1 MHNQY
6 LIVCA
11 MANPL
16 DDPLYYLHN
25 FRQVLHWLGQ
35 RYADLQDAD
44 EQHFIQQFDRLP
56 QPSQALLV
64 RMVMRKG
71 VHFRA
76 GKLNYVEIGC
86 PHAAAAPLLGL
97 GWVQD
102 RSPLGF
108 EVLFSLLQK
117 SELLAAFKPWI
128 EHPRGNKADWLEHLA
143 EQFPDSRSFAQ
154 WCPALPDTLYSLTVM
169 HLCDRLRL
177 MFFGNLHQDWSEF
190 VLADL
195 GIHTYEKVAFCDESR
210 GLRSRDDVHG
220 YLFLQQCQE
229 AFETGEAVEEVLEQ
243 IATLKTDNPWLE
255 KRRAK
260 LLFQIGQLCERS
272 AELVLAEQIYRACS
286 HPGARARLIRVLE
299 RQEAYAQAM
308 ALACLAQQAPHSAAE
323 QQHLLRVL
331 PRLRRKLGEPAM
343 PKARPRP
350 VTRLDLALAV
360 PTPVMSVEYCVQA
373 HLSEPDAPVHY
384 VENGLINSLFGLLC
398 WDVIF
403 APLPGSF
410 FHPFQRGPADLHSE
424 DFHQRRAPL
433 FCACFEQL
441 QDERYKASIRQ
452 RYVEKWGIQSPFVF
466 WNLLSEELLEQAL
479 TCLPAE
485 HLRYWFERLLL
496 DIRANRTGM
505 PDLIQ
510 FWPAQKTYRM
520 IEVKGP
526 GDRLQDN
533 QLRWLEF
540 CGEYQM
546 PVTVCYVRWAEQPA

>member
-1 MHNQY
+1 
-6 LIVCA
+6 

-35 RYADLQDAD
+35 RYADLLDPD

-56 QPSQALLV
+56 QASQALLV

-76 GKLNYVEIGC
+76 GKLSYVEIGC
-86 PHAAAAPLLGL
+86 PHAAAKPLLAL
-97 GWVQD
+97 GWVLDQC
-102 RSPLGF
+102 PLAF
-108 EVLFSLLQK
+108 EELFGLLQK
-117 SELLAAFKPWI
+117 SEILGAFKPWI
-128 EHPRGNKADWLEHLA
+128 EQPKGKKTDWLEGLA
-143 EQFPDSRSFAQ
+143 VHFTEPRCFAA
-154 WCPALPDTLYSLTVM
+154 WCPDLTDTLYSLSVM
-169 HLCDRLRL
+169 QLCDRLRL

-195 GIHTYEKVAFCDESR
+195 GIYTYEKVEICAESR

-220 YLFLQQCQE
+220 FLFLHQCQQ
-229 AFETGEAVEEVLEQ
+229 AFETGGPLEAVLAD
-243 IATLKTDNPWLE
+243 IATFSTDNPWLE

-260 LLFQIGQLCERS
+260 LLFQLGQYCERM
-272 AELVLAEQIYRACS
+272 AELDLAQQIYQTCA
-286 HPGARARLIRVLE
+286 HPGARSRLIRVLE
-299 RQEAYAQAM
+299 RQENYPQAM
-308 ALACLAQQAPHSAAE
+308 ALLVTAQQAPESAAE

-331 PRLRRKLGEPAM
+331 PRLRRKLGEPAL
-343 PKARPRP
+343 PKTKPRP
-350 VTRLDLALAV
+350 VSRLDLDLA
-360 PTPVMSVEYCVQA
+360 TPASLMSVEYCVQA
-373 HLSEPDAPVHY
+373 HLSEPDGPVHY

-433 FCACFEQL
+433 FAACFEQL
-441 QDERYKASIRQ
+441 QDERYKGTVRQ
-452 RYVEKWGIQSPFVF
+452 RYRDKWGVQSPFVF
-466 WNLLSEELLEQAL
+466 WSLLTEELLEQAL
-479 TCLPAE
+479 ECLPAE
-485 HLRYWFERLLL
+485 HLRCWFERLLL

>member
-1 MHNQY
+1 
-6 LIVCA
+6 

-16 DDPLYYLHN
+16 EDPLYYLHN

-35 RYADLQDAD
+35 RYADLLDPD

-56 QPSQALLV
+56 QASQALLV

-76 GKLNYVEIGC
+76 GKLNYLEIGC
-86 PHAAAAPLLGL
+86 PHAAAGPLLAL
-97 GWVQD
+97 GWVDDQCL
-102 RSPLGF
+102 LGF
-108 EVLFSLLQK
+108 EELFALLQK
-117 SELLAAFKPWI
+117 GEILATFKPWI
-128 EHPRGNKADWLEHLA
+128 DQPKARKTDWLEGLA
-143 EQFPDSRSFAQ
+143 AQFADSRSFAT
-154 WCPALPDTLYSLTVM
+154 WCPTLADTLYSLTVM
-169 HLCDRLRL
+169 ELCDRLRL

-195 GIHTYEKVAFCDESR
+195 GIYTYEKVEFCAESR

-220 YLFLQQCQE
+220 FLFLHQCQQ
-229 AFETGEAVEEVLEQ
+229 AFETGQALEEVLVR
-243 IATLKTDNPWLE
+243 IATLNTDNPWLE

-260 LLFQIGQLCERS
+260 LLFQVGQYCERS
-272 AELVLAEQIYRACS
+272 AELGLAEQIYRACAY
-286 HPGARARLIRVLE
+286 PGARARLIRVLE
-299 RQEAYAQAM
+299 RQEDYTQAIALAYA
-308 ALACLAQQAPHSAAE
+308 AQHMPESAAE

-331 PRLRRKLGEPAM
+331 PRLRRKLGEPAL
-343 PKARPRP
+343 PKTKPRP
-350 VTRLDLALAV
+350 VTRLDLALAL
-360 PTPVMSVEYCVQA
+360 PEPLMSVEYCVQA
-373 HLSEPDAPVHY
+373 HLSEPDGPVHY

-433 FCACFEQL
+433 FAGCFEQL
-441 QDERYKASIRQ
+441 QDERYKTTIRQ
-452 RYVEKWGIQSPFVF
+452 RYSKKWGIQSPFVF

-479 TCLPAE
+479 ACLPAE
-485 HLRYWFERLLL
+485 HLHYWFERLLL

-510 FWPAQKTYRM
+510 FWPEQKTYRM

-546 PVTVCYVRWAEQPA
+546 PVTVCYVRWAESA

>member
-1 MHNQY
+1 
-6 LIVCA
+6 

-25 FRQVLHWLGQ
+25 FRQVLLWLGQ
-35 RYADLQDAD
+35 RYADLLDPD
-44 EQHFIQQFDRLP
+44 EQHFIQHFDSLP
-56 QPSQALLV
+56 QASQALLV

-71 VHFRA
+71 MHFRA
-76 GKLNYVEIGC
+76 SKLNYVEVGC
-86 PHAAAAPLLGL
+86 THAATAPLVQL
-97 GWVQD
+97 GWVD
-102 RSPLGF
+102 EHSPLTF
-108 EVLFSLLQK
+108 ETLFALLQK
-117 SELLAAFKPWI
+117 GEVLAAFKPWI
-128 EHPRGNKADWLEHLA
+128 EQPKANKADWLEALA
-143 EQFPDSRSFAQ
+143 AQFTELRSFTQ
-154 WCPALPDTLYSLTVM
+154 WCPHTTDTLFSLTVM
-169 HLCDRLRL
+169 DLCDRLRL

-195 GIHTYEKVAFCDESR
+195 GIYTYEKVEFCAESR

-220 YLFLQQCQE
+220 YLFLHGCQQ
-229 AFETGEAVEEVLEQ
+229 AFEAGLALDQVLAH
-243 IATLKTDNPWLE
+243 IATLHTDNPWLE

-260 LLFQIGQLCERS
+260 LLFQIGQYCERS
-272 AELVLAEQIYRACS
+272 AELDLAEQIYRQCAY
-286 HPGARARLIRVLE
+286 PGARSRLIRVLE
-299 RQEAYAQAM
+299 RREEYAQAM
-308 ALACLAQQAPHSAAE
+308 ALACTAQQAPESAAE

-331 PRLRRKLGEPAM
+331 PRLRRKLGEPAL
-343 PKARPRP
+343 PKTKPRP
-350 VTRLDLALAV
+350 VTRLDLALA
-360 PTPVMSVEYCVQA
+360 PPDELMSVEYCVQA

-398 WDVIF
+398 WEAIF

-424 DFHQRRAPL
+424 DFHLRRAAL
-433 FCACFEQL
+433 FASCFEQL
-441 QDERYKASIRQ
+441 QDERYKATIRQ
-452 RYVEKWGIQSPFVF
+452 RYTDKWGIQSPFVF
-466 WNLLSEELLEQAL
+466 WNLLSDELLEQAL
-479 TCLPAE
+479 ACLPAE

-496 DIRANRTGM
+496 DIRANRAGM

-546 PVTVCYVRWAEQPA
+546 PVTVCYVRWAEPA

>member
-1 MHNQY
+1 
-6 LIVCA
+6 
-11 MANPL
+11 MANSL
-16 DDPLYYLHN
+16 EEPLYYLHN

-35 RYADLQDAD
+35 RYADLLDPD
-44 EQHFIQQFDRLP
+44 EEHFIQQFDRLP
-56 QPSQALLV
+56 QASQALLV

-86 PHAAAAPLLGL
+86 TQAAAGPLLEL
-97 GWVQD
+97 GWVND
-102 RSPLGF
+102 KCLLAF
-108 EVLFSLLQK
+108 DALFALLQK
-117 SELLAAFKPWI
+117 GEILAAFKPWI
-128 EHPRGNKADWLEHLA
+128 EQPKAKKTDWLEGLSAH
-143 EQFPDSRSFAQ
+143 FTDNRCFAH
-154 WCPALPDTLYSLTVM
+154 WCPDLADTLYSLTVM
-169 HLCDRLRL
+169 DLCDRLRL

-195 GIHTYEKVAFCDESR
+195 GIYTYEKVEFCAESR
-210 GLRSRDDVHG
+210 GLRSRDDVQG
-220 YLFLQQCQE
+220 FLFLHQCQQ
-229 AFETGEAVEEVLEQ
+229 AFETGAALEEVLAQ
-243 IATLKTDNPWLE
+243 VATLNTDNPWLE

-260 LLFQIGQLCERS
+260 LLFQVGQYCERT
-272 AELVLAEQIYRACS
+272 AELALAEQIYRACAY
-286 HPGARARLIRVLE
+286 PGARSRLIRVLE
-299 RQEAYAQAM
+299 RQEHYVQAM
-308 ALACLAQQAPHSAAE
+308 ALANAAQQAPESAAE
-323 QQHLLRVL
+323 QQHLLRVV
-331 PRLRRKLGEPAM
+331 PRLRRKLGEPAL
-343 PKARPRP
+343 PKVKPRP
-350 VTRLDLALAV
+350 VTRLDLALAL
-360 PTPVMSVEYCVQA
+360 PDPLMSVEYCVQA
-373 HLSEPDAPVHY
+373 HLSEPDGPVHY

-424 DFHQRRAPL
+424 DFHLRRAPL
-433 FCACFEQL
+433 FAACFEQL
-441 QDERYKASIRQ
+441 QDERYKTTIRQ
-452 RYVEKWGIQSPFVF
+452 CYSEKWGIQSPFVF
-466 WNLLSEELLEQAL
+466 WNLLSAELLEQAL
-479 TCLPAE
+479 ACLPAE

-496 DIRANRTGM
+496 DIRANRAGM

-546 PVTVCYVRWAEQPA
+546 PVTVCYVRWAASA

>member
-1 MHNQY
+1 
-6 LIVCA
+6 

-16 DDPLYYLHN
+16 EEPLYYLHN

-35 RYADLQDAD
+35 RYADLLDPD
-44 EQHFIQQFDRLP
+44 EEHFIQQFDRLP
-56 QPSQALLV
+56 QASQALLV

-86 PHAAAAPLLGL
+86 TQAAAGPLLEL
-97 GWVQD
+97 GWVND
-102 RSPLGF
+102 KCLLAF
-108 EVLFSLLQK
+108 DALFALLQK
-117 SELLAAFKPWI
+117 GEILAAFKPWI
-128 EHPRGNKADWLEHLA
+128 EQPKAKKTDWLEGLSTH
-143 EQFPDSRSFAQ
+143 FTDNRCFAH
-154 WCPALPDTLYSLTVM
+154 WCPDLADTLYSLTVM
-169 HLCDRLRL
+169 DLCDRLRL

-195 GIHTYEKVAFCDESR
+195 GIYTYEKVEFCAESR
-210 GLRSRDDVHG
+210 GLRSRDDVQG
-220 YLFLQQCQE
+220 FLFLHQCQQ
-229 AFETGEAVEEVLEQ
+229 AFETGAALEEVLAQ
-243 IATLKTDNPWLE
+243 VATLNTDNPWLE

-260 LLFQIGQLCERS
+260 LLFQVGQYCERT
-272 AELVLAEQIYRACS
+272 AELALAEQIYRACAY
-286 HPGARARLIRVLE
+286 PGARSRLIRVLE
-299 RQEAYAQAM
+299 RQEHYVQAM
-308 ALACLAQQAPHSAAE
+308 ALANAAQQAPESAAE
-323 QQHLLRVL
+323 QQHLLRVV
-331 PRLRRKLGEPAM
+331 PRLRRKLGEPAL
-343 PKARPRP
+343 PKVKPRP
-350 VTRLDLALAV
+350 VTRLDLALAL
-360 PTPVMSVEYCVQA
+360 PDPLMSVEYCVQA
-373 HLSEPDAPVHY
+373 HLSEPDGPVHY

-424 DFHQRRAPL
+424 DFHLRRAPL
-433 FCACFEQL
+433 FAACFEQL
-441 QDERYKASIRQ
+441 QDERYKTTIRQ
-452 RYVEKWGIQSPFVF
+452 RYSEKWGIQSPFVF
-466 WNLLSEELLEQAL
+466 WNLLSAELLEQAL
-479 TCLPAE
+479 ACLPAE

-496 DIRANRTGM
+496 DIRANRAGM

-546 PVTVCYVRWAEQPA
+546 PVTVCYVRWAASA

>member
-1 MHNQY
+1 
-6 LIVCA
+6 

-25 FRQVLHWLGQ
+25 FRQVLLWLGQ
-35 RYADLQDAD
+35 RYADLLDAD
-44 EQHFIQQFDRLP
+44 EVHFIQRFDSLP
-56 QPSQALLV
+56 QASQALLV

-76 GKLNYVEIGC
+76 SKLNYLEIGC
-86 PHAAAAPLLGL
+86 THTAALALVQQ
-97 GWVQD
+97 GWVDNQH
-102 RSPLGF
+102 PLGV
-108 EVLFSLLQK
+108 EALFGVLQK
-117 SELLAAFKPWI
+117 GEILAAFKPWI
-128 EHPRGNKADWLEHLA
+128 EQPKGKKTDWLDGLA
-143 EQFPDSRSFAQ
+143 ARFTEPRHFAQ
-154 WCPALPDTLYSLTVM
+154 WCPDLDDTLYSLTVM
-169 HLCDRLRL
+169 ELCDRLRL

-195 GIHTYEKVAFCDESR
+195 GIYTYEKVEFCAQSR
-210 GLRSRDDVHG
+210 GLRHRDDVHG
-220 YLFLQQCQE
+220 FLFLHQCQQ
-229 AFETGEAVEEVLEQ
+229 AFEGGEALDAVLAQ
-243 IATLKTDNPWLE
+243 IATFATDNPWLE

-260 LLFQIGQLCERS
+260 LLFQIGQYCERS
-272 AELVLAEQIYRACS
+272 AELDMAQRIYRQCA
-286 HPGARARLIRVLE
+286 HPGARSRLIRVLE
-299 RQEAYAQAM
+299 RQADYAQAM
-308 ALACLAQQAPHSAAE
+308 ALACVAQQAPESAAE

-331 PRLRRKLGEPAM
+331 PRLRRKLGEPPL
-343 PKARPRP
+343 PKSKPRAI
-350 VTRLDLALAV
+350 TRLDLALAL
-360 PTPVMSVEYCVQA
+360 PEPLMAVEYCVQA

-398 WDVIF
+398 WDAIF

-424 DFHQRRAPL
+424 DFHQRRAAL
-433 FCACFEQL
+433 FAACFEQL
-441 QDERYKASIRQ
+441 RDERYKTSIRR
-452 RYVEKWGIQSPFVF
+452 RYVDKWGVQSSFVF

-479 TCLPAE
+479 ACLPAE

-510 FWPAQKTYRM
+510 FWPARKTYRM

-546 PVTVCYVRWAEQPA
+546 PVTVCYVRWAESA

>member
-1 MHNQY
+1 
-6 LIVCA
+6 

-16 DDPLYYLHN
+16 EDPLYYLHN

-35 RYADLQDAD
+35 RYADLLDP
-44 EQHFIQQFDRLP
+44 EEVHFIQQFDRLP
-56 QPSQALLV
+56 QASQALLV

-76 GKLNYVEIGC
+76 GKLNYAEIGC
-86 PHAAAAPLLGL
+86 PHTAAEPLLTQ
-97 GWVQD
+97 GWVEAHC
-102 RSPLGF
+102 PLPF
-108 EVLFSLLQK
+108 EVLFALLQK
-117 SELLAAFKPWI
+117 SELLGAFKPWI
-128 EHPRGNKADWLEHLA
+128 DQPKGNKADWLDGLA
-143 EQFPDSRSFAQ
+143 AQFTEQRSFAE
-154 WCPALPDTLYSLTVM
+154 WCPDLADSLYSLTIM
-169 HLCDRLRL
+169 DLCDRLRL
-177 MFFGNLHQDWSEF
+177 MFFGNLYQDWSEF

-195 GIHTYEKVAFCDESR
+195 GIYTYEKVDICAESR

-220 YLFLQQCQE
+220 YLFLHQCQQ
-229 AFETGEAVEEVLEQ
+229 AFESGEALEDVLTRM
-243 IATLKTDNPWLE
+243 ATLNTDNPWLE

-260 LLFQIGQLCERS
+260 LLFQIGQHCERI
-272 AELVLAEQIYRACS
+272 AELALAQQIYRNCAY
-286 HPGARARLIRVLE
+286 PGARARLIRVLE
-299 RQEAYAQAM
+299 RQEDYAQAM
-308 ALACLAQQAPHSAAE
+308 ALASAAYLAPETPAE
-323 QQHLLRVL
+323 QQHLQRVL

-343 PKARPRP
+343 PKAKPRP
-350 VTRLDLALAV
+350 VTRIDLEIALLEPLV
-360 PTPVMSVEYCVQA
+360 SVEYCVQA
-373 HLSEPDAPVHY
+373 HLSEPEAPVHY

-398 WDVIF
+398 WEAIF

-424 DFHQRRAPL
+424 DFHSRRAPL
-433 FCACFEQL
+433 FAACFEQL
-441 QDERYKASIRQ
+441 QDERYKTSIRQ
-452 RYVEKWGIQSPFVF
+452 RFAEKWGIQSPFVF
-466 WNLLSEELLEQAL
+466 WNLLTEELLEQAL
-479 TCLPAE
+479 DCLPAE
-485 HLRYWFERLLL
+485 HLRHWFERLLL
-496 DIRANRTGM
+496 DIRANRAGM

>member
-1 MHNQY
+1 
-6 LIVCA
+6 

-35 RYADLQDAD
+35 RYADLLDPD

-56 QPSQALLV
+56 QASQALLV

-86 PHAAAAPLLGL
+86 THAAAAPLLAL
-97 GWVQD
+97 GWVDDQ
-102 RSPLGF
+102 PLLD
-108 EVLFSLLQK
+108 VADLFALLQK
-117 SELLAAFKPWI
+117 AEILNAFSPWI
-128 EHPRGNKADWLEHLA
+128 DQPRARKVDWLEGLSL
-143 EQFPDSRSFAQ
+143 QFTDRRRFAH
-154 WCPALPDTLYSLTVM
+154 WCPGLADTLYSLTVM
-169 HLCDRLRL
+169 ELCDRLRL

-195 GIHTYEKVAFCDESR
+195 GIYTYEKVEFCAESR

-220 YLFLQQCQE
+220 YLFLQQCQH
-229 AFETGEAVEEVLEQ
+229 AFESGTALEEVLAD
-243 IATLKTDNPWLE
+243 IATLGTDNPWLE

-260 LLFQIGQLCERS
+260 LLFQIGQYCERS
-272 AELVLAEQIYRACS
+272 AELALAQQIYRTCS
-286 HPGARARLIRVLE
+286 YPGARSRLIRVLE
-299 RQEAYAQAM
+299 RQADYVQAM
-308 ALACLAQQAPHSAAE
+308 ALASAAQQAPESAAE
-323 QQHLLRVL
+323 HQHLLRVI
-331 PRLRRKLGEPAM
+331 PRLQRKLGGPAV
-343 PKARPRP
+343 PRSKP
-350 VTRLDLALAV
+350 CEVTRLDLELAL
-360 PTPVMSVEYCVQA
+360 PEPLMSVEYCVQA

-424 DFHQRRAPL
+424 DFQHRRAPL
-433 FCACFEQL
+433 FAACFEQL
-441 QDERYKASIRQ
+441 CDDRYKTSIRR

-479 TCLPAE
+479 ECLPAA
-485 HLRYWFERLLL
+485 HLRCWFERLLL
-496 DIRANRTGM
+496 DIRANRAGM

-540 CGEYQM
+540 CAQYQM

>member
-1 MHNQY
+1 MR
-6 LIVCA
+6 A

-16 DDPLYYLHN
+16 EDPLYYLHN

-35 RYADLQDAD
+35 RYADLLDPD

-56 QPSQALLV
+56 QASQALLV

-71 VHFRA
+71 AHFRA
-76 GKLNYVEIGC
+76 GKLNYLEIGC
-86 PHAAAAPLLGL
+86 PHAAAGPLLEL
-97 GWVQD
+97 GWVDAQC
-102 RSPLGF
+102 LLAF
-108 EVLFSLLQK
+108 EELFGLLQK
-117 SELLAAFKPWI
+117 AELLGAFKPWI
-128 EHPRGNKADWLEHLA
+128 EQPKGKKADWLEGLA
-143 EQFPDSRSFAQ
+143 AQFTETRSFAR
-154 WCPALPDTLYSLTVM
+154 WCPELADTLYSLTVM
-169 HLCDRLRL
+169 ELCDRMRL

-195 GIHTYEKVAFCDESR
+195 GIYTYEKVEFGAESR
-210 GLRSRDDVHG
+210 GLRTRDDVHG
-220 YLFLQQCQE
+220 FVFLHRCQQ
-229 AFETGEAVEEVLEQ
+229 AFESGEALEAVLAQ
-243 IATLKTDNPWLE
+243 VATLSTDNPWLE

-260 LLFQIGQLCERS
+260 LLFQIGQYCERS
-272 AELVLAEQIYRACS
+272 AELDLAQQIYRSCAY
-286 HPGARARLIRVLE
+286 PGARARLIRVLE
-299 RQEAYAQAM
+299 RQEDYAQAM
-308 ALACLAQQAPHSAAE
+308 ALASAAQQAPESPAE
-323 QQHLLRVL
+323 QQHLLRVV
-331 PRLRRKLGEPAM
+331 PRLRRKLGEPAL
-343 PKARPRP
+343 PKTKPRE
-350 VTRLDLALAV
+350 VTRLDLALTL
-360 PTPVMSVEYCVQA
+360 PEPLMSVEYCVQA
-373 HLSEPDAPVHY
+373 HLSQPDAPVHY

-398 WDVIF
+398 WEAIF

-424 DFHQRRAPL
+424 DFHLRRAPL
-433 FCACFEQL
+433 FAACFEQL
-441 QDERYKASIRQ
+441 QDQRYKGTVRQ
-452 RYVEKWGIQSPFVF
+452 RYREKWGIQSPFVF

-479 TCLPAE
+479 ECLPAD

-496 DIRANRTGM
+496 DIRANRSGM

>member
-1 MHNQY
+1 
-6 LIVCA
+6 

-35 RYADLQDAD
+35 RYADLLDAD

-56 QPSQALLV
+56 QASQALLV

-76 GKLNYVEIGC
+76 SKLNYLEIGC
-86 PHAAAAPLLGL
+86 SRTAALALVQQ
-97 GWVQD
+97 GWVDDQGL
-102 RSPLGF
+102 LGF
-108 EVLFSLLQK
+108 EALFALLQK
-117 SELLAAFKPWI
+117 GEVLDVFKPWI
-128 EHPRGNKADWLEHLA
+128 HQPKGKKADWLEPLVQQFT
-143 EQFPDSRSFAQ
+143 EQRSFAQ
-154 WCPALPDTLYSLTVM
+154 WCPDLSDALYSLNVM
-169 HLCDRLRL
+169 DLCDRLRL

-195 GIHTYEKVAFCDESR
+195 GIYTYEKVEFGAESR
-210 GLRSRDDVHG
+210 GLRTREDVHG
-220 YLFLQQCQE
+220 FLFLHQCQQ
-229 AFETGEAVEEVLEQ
+229 AFEAGQALDEVLAQ
-243 IATLKTDNPWLE
+243 IASLSTDNPGLE

-260 LLFQIGQLCERS
+260 LWFQVGQYCERS
-272 AELVLAEQIYRACS
+272 AELELAQHIYRNCAY
-286 HPGARARLIRVLE
+286 PGARSRLIRVLE
-299 RQEAYAQAM
+299 RQEDYAQAM
-308 ALACLAQQAPHSAAE
+308 ALACAAQQAPESAAE
-323 QQHLLRVL
+323 QQHMLRVL
-331 PRLRRKLGEPAM
+331 PRLRRKLGEPAL
-343 PKARPRP
+343 PKVKPRP
-350 VTRLDLALAV
+350 VTRLDLALAI
-360 PTPVMSVEYCVQA
+360 PEPLMSVEYCVQA
-373 HLSEPDAPVHY
+373 HLSAPDAPVHY

-398 WDVIF
+398 WEAIF

-410 FHPFQRGPADLHSE
+410 FHPFQRGPVDLHSD
-424 DFHQRRAPL
+424 DFHLRRAAL
-433 FCACFEQL
+433 FAACFEQL
-441 QDERYKASIRQ
+441 GDERYKATIRQ
-452 RYVEKWGIQSPFVF
+452 RYASKWGIQSPFVF

-479 TCLPAE
+479 DCLPAE

-496 DIRANRTGM
+496 DIRANRAGM

-546 PVTVCYVRWAEQPA
+546 PVTVCYVRWAEPA

>member
-1 MHNQY
+1 
-6 LIVCA
+6 

-16 DDPLYYLHN
+16 EEPLYYLHN

-35 RYADLQDAD
+35 RYADLLDPD
-44 EQHFIQQFDRLP
+44 EEHFIQQFDRLP
-56 QPSQALLV
+56 QASQALLV

-86 PHAAAAPLLGL
+86 TQAAAGPLLEL
-97 GWVQD
+97 GWVD
-102 RSPLGF
+102 DECLLAF
-108 EVLFSLLQK
+108 DALFALLQK
-117 SELLAAFKPWI
+117 GEILAAFKPWI
-128 EHPRGNKADWLEHLA
+128 EQPKAKKTDWLEGLSAH
-143 EQFPDSRSFAQ
+143 FTDNRCFAH
-154 WCPALPDTLYSLTVM
+154 WCPDLADTLYSLTVM
-169 HLCDRLRL
+169 DLCDRLRL

-195 GIHTYEKVAFCDESR
+195 GIYTYEKVEFCTESR
-210 GLRSRDDVHG
+210 GLRSRDDVQG
-220 YLFLQQCQE
+220 FLFLHQCQQ
-229 AFETGEAVEEVLEQ
+229 AFETGAALEEVLAQ
-243 IATLKTDNPWLE
+243 VATLNTDNPWLE

-260 LLFQIGQLCERS
+260 LLFQVGQYCERT
-272 AELVLAEQIYRACS
+272 AELALAEQIYRACAY
-286 HPGARARLIRVLE
+286 PGARSRLIRVLE
-299 RQEAYAQAM
+299 RQEHYVQAM
-308 ALACLAQQAPHSAAE
+308 ALANAAQQAPESAAE
-323 QQHLLRVL
+323 QQHLLRVV
-331 PRLRRKLGEPAM
+331 PRLRRKLGEPAL
-343 PKARPRP
+343 PKVKPRP
-350 VTRLDLALAV
+350 VTRLDLALAL
-360 PTPVMSVEYCVQA
+360 PDPLMSVEYCVQA
-373 HLSEPDAPVHY
+373 HLSEPDGPVHY

-424 DFHQRRAPL
+424 DFHLRRAPL
-433 FCACFEQL
+433 FAACFEQL
-441 QDERYKASIRQ
+441 QDERYKTTIRQ
-452 RYVEKWGIQSPFVF
+452 RYSEKWGIQSPFVF
-466 WNLLSEELLEQAL
+466 WNLLSAELLEQAL
-479 TCLPAE
+479 ACLPAE

-496 DIRANRTGM
+496 DIRANRAGM

-546 PVTVCYVRWAEQPA
+546 PVTVCYVRWAASA